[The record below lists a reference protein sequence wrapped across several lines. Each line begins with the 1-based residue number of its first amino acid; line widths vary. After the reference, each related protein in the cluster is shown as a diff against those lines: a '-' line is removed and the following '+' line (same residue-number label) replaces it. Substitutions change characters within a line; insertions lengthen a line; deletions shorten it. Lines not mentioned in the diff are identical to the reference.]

1 MKAFLVM
8 ILGFGLAWALLFTPV
23 GGRSFWTRSQER
35 GIPAAIARG
44 TAHALRAGWELLS
57 SIGEHSDPVPEP
69 SREAQATRVV
79 PAKQPQRKVQAAA
92 PPGHKASREGIVAQP
107 PKEKLGDTDRAA
119 LNALVARSR

>member
-44 TAHALRAGWELLS
+44 TAHALRAGWDFLA
-57 SIGEHSDPVPEP
+57 SIGEHPDPAPDD
-69 SREAQATRVV
+69 SRESKAARAR
-79 PAKQPQRKVQAAA
+79 PHCARK
-92 PPGHKASREGIVAQP
+92 
-107 PKEKLGDTDRAA
+107 
-119 LNALVARSR
+119 RSTAISGS